1 MRVCTRERAD
11 RGLASAL
18 LVVVRGHVT
27 SALTAQ
33 THEAAEAALAEAG
46 RRLDEAAGFAKGDP
60 AVLVAAGE
68 ALVARAELRVAA
80 AAEAA
85 AGAGR
90 ARRSLLS
97 GRGCPCTSWPLSD
110 LLHSA
115 RLQSTLWLLQLF
127 SLICLKVGYVWGGD
141 A

>member
-1 MRVCTRERAD
+1 MSGGGWRCTVLRRIHPMT
-11 RGLASAL
+11 
-18 LVVVRGHVT
+18 GHVT
-27 SALTAQ
+27 STLAAQ
-33 THEAAEAALAEAG
+33 TPEAAEAALAEAG
-46 RRLDEAAGFAKGDP
+46 RRLGEAAGFAKCDP

-90 ARRSLLS
+90 ARRLLLS
-97 GRGCPCTSWPLSD
+97 GRGCPCTSWPLPD

-115 RLQSTLWLLQLF
+115 TLQSTFASPVLADL
-127 SLICLKVGYVWGGD
+127 S
-141 A
+141 